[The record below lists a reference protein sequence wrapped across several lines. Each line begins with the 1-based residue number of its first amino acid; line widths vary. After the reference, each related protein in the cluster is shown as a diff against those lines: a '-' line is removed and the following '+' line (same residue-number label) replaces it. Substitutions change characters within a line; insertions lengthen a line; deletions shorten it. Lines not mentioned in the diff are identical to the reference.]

1 MPVTSELVESR
12 SVLPTRPENRS
23 GWGSL
28 SYYGADR
35 NHKVGQPRRG
45 FGPECRMTTGANT
58 TRSIGE
64 EIFLAL
70 FLHVPLAM
78 AVGTFI
84 GVVLRLFV
92 GRVLGFRTQLPDL
105 GVFNPLLWGSS
116 LFLGALINR
125 RTHYRSA
132 YWVAGVGCSYL
143 LAVFLAD
150 VSGLAHSEYVRAVSG
165 GHYLRYECHL
175 LFSPSC
181 EGDKCL
187 GQLLVTLPFVNSIAY
202 SVGAWL
208 GFRAA
213 QASGNPPDTLPPP
226 VQ

>member
-1 MPVTSELVESR
+1 MTKR
-12 SVLPTRPENRS
+12 
-23 GWGSL
+23 
-28 SYYGADR
+28 AD
-35 NHKVGQPRRG
+35 
-45 FGPECRMTTGANT
+45 T

-78 AVGTFI
+78 AVGTLI
-84 GVVLRLFV
+84 GVVLRLFA

-105 GVFNPLLWGSS
+105 GVFNPLFWISS

-125 RTHYRSA
+125 RTHHRSA

-143 LAVFLAD
+143 LAIFLSD
-150 VSGLAHSEYVRAVSG
+150 VSGFARSQYVTSVSG
-165 GHYLRYECHL
+165 GHYLEYEYRL
-175 LFSPSC
+175 LFSPAC

-208 GFRAA
+208 GLRVA
-213 QASGNPPDTLPPP
+213 QASENPPDTLSPPSGKGE
-226 VQ
+226 

>member
-1 MPVTSELVESR
+1 MNQENRGPFCPLA
-12 SVLPTRPENRS
+12 ENRS
-23 GWGSL
+23 EWGSL

-45 FGPECRMTTGANT
+45 FGPEFRMTTRANT

-84 GVVLRLFV
+84 GAVLRLFV

-125 RTHYRSA
+125 RTHHRSA

-143 LAVFLAD
+143 LAVFLSD
-150 VSGLAHSEYVRAVSG
+150 VSGFAHSEYYRGVSG
-165 GHYLRYECHL
+165 GHYLRYEYRL
-175 LFSPSC
+175 LFSPAC

-208 GFRAA
+208 GLRAA
-213 QASGNPPDTLPPP
+213 RASENPPDALPPP

>member
-1 MPVTSELVESR
+1 
-12 SVLPTRPENRS
+12 
-23 GWGSL
+23 
-28 SYYGADR
+28 
-35 NHKVGQPRRG
+35 
-45 FGPECRMTTGANT
+45 MTTRANAT
-58 TRSIGE
+58 KSIGM
-64 EIFLAL
+64 EILAL

-84 GVVLRLFV
+84 GVVLRLLV
-92 GRVLGFRTQLPDL
+92 GQVLGFRTQLPDL

-116 LFLGALINR
+116 LFLGALVNR
-125 RTHYRSA
+125 RTHHRSA

-143 LAVFLAD
+143 LAVFLSD
-150 VSGLAHSEYVRAVSG
+150 VSGLAHSEYSRGVLG
-165 GHYLRYECHL
+165 GHYLRYEYRV

-181 EGDKCL
+181 DGDKCL

-208 GFRAA
+208 GLRVA
-213 QASGNPPDTLPPP
+213 QASENSLATSLPP